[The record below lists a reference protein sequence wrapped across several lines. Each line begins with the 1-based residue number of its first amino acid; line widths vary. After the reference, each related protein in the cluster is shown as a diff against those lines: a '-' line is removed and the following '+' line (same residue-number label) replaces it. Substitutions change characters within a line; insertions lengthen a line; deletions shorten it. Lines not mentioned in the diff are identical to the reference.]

1 MRHYEQL
8 EVVRI
13 PLYNVDFVHALHERY
28 EIAAIFPPLT
38 GFALLFNIIYR
49 HTFSAIIVFSFL
61 LALVFIESKA
71 QSKIFHIIA
80 TILALGVAAAPIIY
94 WDHHAGSI
102 VMFNLAVA
110 FVMTAT
116 IFILN
121 FAKLLPLDYAVLF
134 SCFVFISRFVGM
146 RPSLAN
152 MRVGL
157 ALSALYV
164 FIVILAVHKFRLKQ
178 LKGNVFYAW
187 FTCVFVFIKGY
198 VVTSLFSRHVISVGQ
213 ARASQIEALLVWGVA
228 MLVVIIVSSAIVYG
242 LKRLL
247 KKHFDNI
254 NTMGKAY
261 PQIERF
267 FIYNS
272 LIVFVSIG
280 LLHHYYGT
288 VSEHLVWPNP
298 VLGVFNLMLLLA
310 MILQLSFLIM
320 VFRITSLKDSLKNKC
335 LETQSLVTYSSNLE
349 KNIHDIRHLKHD
361 IKNIFLTMGNFVEES
376 GSVEMQE
383 FYRKKI
389 SPFASEEI
397 AKSDLHDKLAGIG
410 SEQLKAFMFYK
421 ISQAIERD
429 IGIDLDV
436 FGEIP
441 MLELPIEFIDLVRIL
456 GILLDNAIE
465 ECMEVPDE
473 LRESISIKISQNNE
487 MISIV
492 IKNAVRHEIKEKGIR
507 PGVSTKG
514 DDRGKGL
521 ISVRSIIEKY
531 DFIALNSYFQD
542 DSFVQNL
549 VIYIV

>member
-1 MRHYEQL
+1 
-8 EVVRI
+8 
-13 PLYNVDFVHALHERY
+13 
-28 EIAAIFPPLT
+28 
-38 GFALLFNIIYR
+38 
-49 HTFSAIIVFSFL
+49 
-61 LALVFIESKA
+61 
-71 QSKIFHIIA
+71 
-80 TILALGVAAAPIIY
+80 
-94 WDHHAGSI
+94 
-102 VMFNLAVA
+102 
-110 FVMTAT
+110 
-116 IFILN
+116 
-121 FAKLLPLDYAVLF
+121 
-134 SCFVFISRFVGM
+134 
-146 RPSLAN
+146 
-152 MRVGL
+152 
-157 ALSALYV
+157 
-164 FIVILAVHKFRLKQ
+164 
-178 LKGNVFYAW
+178 
-187 FTCVFVFIKGY
+187 
-198 VVTSLFSRHVISVGQ
+198 
-213 ARASQIEALLVWGVA
+213 
-228 MLVVIIVSSAIVYG
+228 
-242 LKRLL
+242 
-247 KKHFDNI
+247 
-254 NTMGKAY
+254 
-261 PQIERF
+261 
-267 FIYNS
+267 
-272 LIVFVSIG
+272 
-280 LLHHYYGT
+280 
-288 VSEHLVWPNP
+288 
-298 VLGVFNLMLLLA
+298 
-310 MILQLSFLIM
+310 
-320 VFRITSLKDSLKNKC
+320 
-335 LETQSLVTYSSNLE
+335 
-349 KNIHDIRHLKHD
+349 
-361 IKNIFLTMGNFVEES
+361 MGNFVEES